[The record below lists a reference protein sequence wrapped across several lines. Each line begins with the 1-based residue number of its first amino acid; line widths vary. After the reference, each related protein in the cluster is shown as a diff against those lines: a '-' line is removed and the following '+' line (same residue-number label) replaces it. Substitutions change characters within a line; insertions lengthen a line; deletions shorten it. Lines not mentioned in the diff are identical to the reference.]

1 MMHSTPDVSRR
12 ALLRGALATG
22 AAASLASL
30 GGVLRVAPA
39 AARQATPTVAGPNP
53 AHRFQVGQI
62 SVVVLDDGEF
72 AGPAPFF
79 AVNAAEAEI
88 AGVMAAQGLTPSDNL
103 QLGVHPLLVESGDQR
118 ILLDAG
124 SGALAATPGLLLGSL
139 AAEGIAPE
147 EIDVVLITHM
157 HSDHFGGTVDLARGK
172 PVFPNARYLLNS
184 AEQAFWTSAPSLGE
198 LIVPDEFKAQF
209 LPPIEGAL
217 AALADSLELIDPG
230 DEIAPGITAVDARG
244 HTPGHLAVEV
254 SSDGETLLHIVDAAH
269 VAAMHLTHP
278 GWFMIADNWPA
289 WSVTSRKA
297 LFDRAADENLL
308 VATYHFPFPGVGR
321 VTKDEIGWV
330 WTDET
335 GS

>member
-1 MMHSTPDVSRR
+1 MRSTPDFSRR
-12 ALLRGALATG
+12 TLVRGAFATG

-39 AARQATPTVAGPNP
+39 AARQATPAAASGPNP
-53 AHRFQVGQI
+53 AQRFQVGQI
-62 SVVVLDDGEF
+62 SVVVLDDGSL

-88 AGVMAAQGLTPSDNL
+88 AEVMAAQGLTPADTF
-103 QLGVHPLLVESGDQR
+103 QLGIHPLLVETGDQR
-118 ILLDAG
+118 ILLDTG
-124 SGALAATPGLLLGSL
+124 NGATAETPGLLLSSL
-139 AAEGIAPE
+139 QAEGIAPE
-147 EIDVVLITHM
+147 EIDIVLISHM
-157 HSDHFGGTVDLARGK
+157 HSDHFGGAIDPVSGK
-172 PVFPNARYLLNS
+172 PLFPNAQYLLNS
-184 AEQAFWTSAPSLGE
+184 AEQEFWASDPGLGE
-198 LIVPDEFKAQF
+198 LIVPDEFKAMF
-209 LPPIEGAL
+209 LPPILATMEAL
-217 AALADSLELIDPG
+217 SPVLELINPG
-230 DEIAPGITAVDARG
+230 DEIAPGVTAIDARG
-244 HTPGHLAVEV
+244 HTPGHLAVEI
-254 SSDGETLLHIVDAAH
+254 SSNGEGMLHIVDAAH
-269 VAAMHLTHP
+269 VAALHLTHP